1 MKVLGSYLSWCFS
14 FIQSSSDSFMSS
26 DQNACVHSKPLQ
38 WCPTLCDPVG
48 SSPPGS
54 SVHGILQ
61 ARILEWVAMPSF
73 RGSSQGL
80 NLRLLCLLLMWV
92 FNKSTTWEAQSM
104 YRFYLPLSRDFFSP
118 CQNLLADC
126 QGWKRMHIG
135 WRLAVYWGW
144 DLGHIDE

>member
-92 FNKSTTWEAQSM
+92 FNNSTTWEAQSL
-104 YRFYLPLSRDFFSP
+104 YRFYLPLARDFFSP
-118 CQNLLADC
+118 CQTLLADC

-135 WRLAVYWGW
+135 
-144 DLGHIDE
+144 